1 MRTILITIMIAAL
14 SAGLFA
20 ADKAQDFSLED
31 INGDQVTLSKLLE
44 KGPVVISFWATW
56 CKNCKK
62 EMPELDVLQKKYKDE
77 ITVVCISVDKPSKKQ
92 DAVRYV
98 KNRFEFLTLLDPEM
112 KVYKALNAQNPPH
125 TLIINKDSEIV
136 FSHVGYQK
144 GDEKH
149 LEEEIVKA
157 LNPEPVTGE

>member
-1 MRTILITIMIAAL
+1 MRTIIITILMTVLAARL
-14 SAGLFA
+14 LAVE
-20 ADKAQDFSLED
+20 KAQDFTLED
-31 INGDQVTLSKLLE
+31 ISGDQVTLSSLLE

-62 EMPELDVLQKKYKDE
+62 EMPELDKLYKKYEDQ

-92 DAVRYV
+92 AAVRYV
-98 KNRFEFLTLLDPEM
+98 KNRYSFTTLLDPDM

-125 TLIINKDSEIV
+125 TMIINQDYDIL

-149 LEEEIVKA
+149 LEEEIMKA
-157 LNPEPVTGE
+157 LDAKKGTEE

>member
-1 MRTILITIMIAAL
+1 MRTIILTIIMTVLA
-14 SAGLFA
+14 AGLLA
-20 ADKAQDFSLED
+20 ADKVQDFKLED
-31 INGDQVTLSKLLE
+31 INGDQVSLSSLLE

-62 EMPELDVLQKKYKDE
+62 EMPELDKLQKKYEDR
-77 ITVVCISVDKPSKKQ
+77 ITVVCISVDKPSKKE
-92 DAVRYV
+92 DAIRFV
-98 KNRFEFLTLLDPEM
+98 KNRFQFLTLLDPDM

-125 TLIINKDSEIV
+125 TMIISKDGEMV

-144 GDEKH
+144 GDEMH

-157 LNPEPVTGE
+157 LSEKPVEAE

>member
-1 MRTILITIMIAAL
+1 MRTIIITILMAVLA
-14 SAGLFA
+14 AGLFA
-20 ADKAQDFSLED
+20 EDKAQDFKLED
-31 INGDQVTLSKLLE
+31 ISGEQVSLSGLLE

-62 EMPELDVLQKKYKDE
+62 EMPELDKLQEKYKDQ

-92 DAVRYV
+92 SAVSYV
-98 KNRFEFLTLLDPEM
+98 KNRFGFLTLLDPDM
-112 KVYKALNAQNPPH
+112 KVYKALNAQNPPY
-125 TLIINKDSEIV
+125 TLIIDKEGEIV
-136 FSHVGYQK
+136 YTHVGYQK

-157 LNPEPVTGE
+157 LNPQPETTE